1 MDLEQVRGLLNRGRY
16 VTALR
21 LAREG
26 ADASEGAERVDM
38 LLLAARAAQMLG
50 LYDETVELATSALEV
65 DGIES
70 DRRARVLGAAG
81 AAMFHKG
88 DPLQAEEYL
97 LQAAAIP
104 ATPLT
109 TADTGYNL
117 GKVYESMRSYGM
129 AVHVMRQ
136 AAELYAGL
144 GSPDDELRARQ
155 NAAWVLLQIPDLPAA
170 QMEMAR
176 CAELLRPNTPEQAQH
191 LALEAFSMRVAG
203 QLGEAARLCEDLLT
217 PGHPCATIWCRCFAL
232 WLAADIAAEEGQ
244 TSLARQFLSQA
255 RHQTYGA
262 QDPSLWNRITALQ
275 NKIDGL

>member
-1 MDLEQVRGLLNRGRY
+1 MRELLGRGRY

-26 ADASEGAERVDM
+26 AESSDGAERVDM

-50 LYDETVELATSALEV
+50 LYDETVELAVSALAV

-88 DPLQAEEYL
+88 DHVQAEDYL

-117 GKVYESMRSYGM
+117 GKVYEAMRCYDM

-136 AAELYAGL
+136 AADLYASL
-144 GSPDDELRARQ
+144 DMPADELRARQ
-155 NAAWVLLQIPDLPAA
+155 NAAWVLLHMPDLPGARA
-170 QMEMAR
+170 EMFR
-176 CAELLRPNTPEQAQH
+176 CAELVRPNTPEQAQH
-191 LALEAFSMRVAG
+191 LAMEALAMRLDG
-203 QLGEAARLCEDLLT
+203 QCAEAARLCEDLLT
-217 PGHPCATIWCRCFAL
+217 PGHPGATTWCRCFAL
-232 WLAADIAAEEGQ
+232 WLAADVAAEEGQ
-244 TSLARQFLSQA
+244 PALARQFLAQA
-255 RHQTYGA
+255 RQQTYGA

-275 NKIDGL
+275 NKLDGL